1 MEKIKPPTNSMKSE
15 LKEQMEIKS
24 KKFSAEPL
32 QVDFWQKVNFIWLV
46 QSKIKSMKIL
56 LLLQDLINKSL
67 ILNLVLIVS

>member
-1 MEKIKPPTNSMKSE
+1 MKSE